1 MSTSNNSHQK
11 DSSLGKTNLN
21 SQENIPD
28 KKAAASLKQGN
39 LTPATS
45 VSEPKSPD
53 WFALA
58 RKLRQENRQLVKNIV
73 KLEQS
78 LGETQEKLKAEITKA
93 KSADNPVTQENEGLN
108 LTETKISNLLPQL
121 EDAEQAIKE
130 KQSLIDDLCRQL
142 ETSQERVANLEREC
156 SFHQESRNSTKQKLL
171 SLEHKLRELSTRLI
185 RQQRQDLQF
194 KSILGQCLEPPN
206 HLSYPEEEEQAV
218 FSFKPMIIS
227 SISPMAKVQ
236 SIKPWSSDLADGKN
250 REEPEN
256 CQVQNSS
263 AEVISEENLAS
274 KGETDLPTN
283 PQEIQEY
290 IFNRGT
296 WPSPL
301 IRPLGNLKKLKSKS
315 EIDLP
320 KFPPLSHSLG

>member
-1 MSTSNNSHQK
+1 MSTSNNSHQQ
-11 DSSLGKTNLN
+11 DSSLGKTNFN

-28 KKAAASLKQGN
+28 KKTAASSKQDN

-45 VSEPKSPD
+45 ATEPQNPD
-53 WFALA
+53 WFVLA

-78 LGETQEKLKAEITKA
+78 LAETQEKLEAQISKAT
-93 KSADNPVTQENEGLN
+93 SADNPDTQQNQGLN

-121 EDAEQAIKE
+121 EDAEQVIKE

-156 SFHQESRNSTKQKLL
+156 AFHQESRNSTKQKLL
-171 SLEHKLRELSTRLI
+171 SLEHKLRELSARLI
-185 RQQRQDLQF
+185 RQQHQDFQF
-194 KSILGQCLEPPN
+194 KSVLDQCLESPN
-206 HLSYPEEEEQAV
+206 HLSSPEEQKQPL
-218 FSFKPMIIS
+218 FSIKPIIS
-227 SISPMAKVQ
+227 SITPIPKIQ

-250 REEPEN
+250 RGEPEN
-256 CQVQNSS
+256 YQAQNSL

-274 KGETDLPTN
+274 KRETDLDTDS
-283 PQEIQEY
+283 QEIPEY